1 MTDMAQTSIEAYAEL
16 SPSLPNLQAQVLE
29 AIRWAGPLSNREISL
44 AIDIPEK
51 SICGRTGELAAKGLI
66 RKAGKKKNPRGRNEQ
81 TWEVVK

>member
-51 SICGRTGELAAKGLI
+51 SICRRTGELAAKGLI